1 MVFSSVPP
9 YLDHH
14 NWHHQLHQSNH
25 QGSGGVGGGGD
36 ENPNLPLAPPPPP
49 QHGSGGGGG
58 GGEGSI
64 RPGSMVDRA
73 RLAKLPLPEPGLN
86 CPRCDSTN
94 TKFCYFNN
102 YSLTQPRHF
111 CKTCRRYWTRGGA
124 LRNVPVGGGCRR
136 NKRSSKSRSSKSPSQ
151 SGPKSLSVSP
161 PRSSLEN
168 MTGSTH
174 QLTHHPA
181 SLHLPSFMSSLS
193 QYGGNL
199 SSSSNN
205 IGGFHHQPQMSE
217 MGNFQI
223 GNGGNNLSNILSIGQ
238 QGSEN
243 NWRVPFLGGFEVP
256 SNNNNNSNNNVFNYE
271 NEGVTAEGHN
281 SMVGSAEMN
290 SNKNNININSGL
302 MDNNI
307 NPPPVKVED
316 HMNSRGLNL
325 SRQFLGMLENSSS
338 SNNQQAAWAAAAGNS
353 WADQFPAAGVNTS
366 TTHFL

>member
-14 NWHHQLHQSNH
+14 NWHHQLQQSNH
-25 QGSGGVGGGGD
+25 QGSGGVGGGVG
-36 ENPNLPLAPPPPP
+36 ENPNLPPPPPPP
-49 QHGSGGGGG
+49 QPGGGGG

-151 SGPKSLSVSP
+151 SGPKSQSASP
-161 PRSSLEN
+161 PRSSSEN
-168 MTGSTH
+168 MTSN
-174 QLTHHPA
+174 QLPHPP
-181 SLHLPSFMSSLS
+181 SLHLPFMSSLG
-193 QYGGNL
+193 QYGGVGGNL
-199 SSSSNN
+199 SSS
-205 IGGFHHQPQMSE
+205 IGGFQPQSE

-223 GNGGNNLSNILSIGQ
+223 GSGSSGGNNFNNILSMG
-238 QGSEN
+238 GGE
-243 NWRVPFLGGFEVP
+243 NWRVPFLPGFEVP
-256 SNNNNNSNNNVFNYE
+256 NNNTNLFNYQ
-271 NEGVTAEGHN
+271 NEGVIEAQSS
-281 SMVGSAEMN
+281 SMVGGDMRLKSSGIDN
-290 SNKNNININSGL
+290 SQI
-302 MDNNI
+302 D
-307 NPPPVKVED
+307 PPVKVED
-316 HMNSRGLNL
+316 NRALNL
-325 SRQFLGMLENSSS
+325 SRQFLGMLENT
-338 SNNQQAAWAAAAGNS
+338 NQQPWAGNS
-353 WADQFPAAGVNTS
+353 WAEFPGVSTS
-366 TTHFL
+366 TPTTHFL

>member
-14 NWHHQLHQSNH
+14 NWHHQLQQSNH
-25 QGSGGVGGGGD
+25 HGSGGVGGGGG
-36 ENPNLPLAPPPPP
+36 ENPNLPPPPPPP
-49 QHGSGGGGG
+49 QPG
-58 GGEGSI
+58 GGEGLA

-161 PRSSLEN
+161 PRSSSEN
-168 MTGSTH
+168 MTST
-174 QLTHHPA
+174 QLPHPA
-181 SLHLPSFMSSLS
+181 SLHLPFMSSLS
-193 QYGGNL
+193 QYGGVTGNL
-199 SSSSNN
+199 SSN
-205 IGGFHHQPQMSE
+205 IGGFQPPSE

-223 GNGGNNLSNILSIGQ
+223 GSGSSGGNNFNNILSTG
-238 QGSEN
+238 GGE
-243 NWRVPFLGGFEVP
+243 NWRVPFLSGFDVT
-256 SNNNNNSNNNVFNYE
+256 NNTNLFNYQ
-271 NEGVTAEGHN
+271 NEGNIEAQSS
-281 SMVGSAEMN
+281 SMVGDIRL
-290 SNKNNININSGL
+290 KNSGV
-302 MDNNI
+302 DASQI
-307 NPPPVKVED
+307 DPPVKVED
-316 HMNSRGLNL
+316 NRSLNI
-325 SRQFLGMLENSSS
+325 SRQFLGMLENA
-338 SNNQQAAWAAAAGNS
+338 NQQPWAGNS
-353 WADQFPAAGVNTS
+353 WAEFSGVRTS
-366 TTHFL
+366 TPTTHFL